1 MIDLGAHSI
10 YLMEWFLGKP
20 TRVVSAFT
28 NYTPREVEDN
38 AVTVLSYANGAIGVA
53 ETGFV
58 SVNTPFTLELGGTK
72 GTLTVRDGVTF
83 ATEATGG
90 KWVEASG
97 VEYPSALPSA
107 LQQWVNACNDDD
119 GAEILFD
126 IDLAVSLTEV
136 MAMAYEGAK

>member
-1 MIDLGAHSI
+1 
-10 YLMEWFLGKP
+10 MEWFLGKP

-38 AVTVLSYANGAIGVA
+38 AVTVLSYENGALGVA

-72 GTLTVRDGVTF
+72 GTLTVRDGVTY

-90 KWVEASG
+90 KWVEASAS
-97 VEYPSALPSA
+97 EYPSVLPSA
-107 LQQWVNACNDDD
+107 LQQWVSACND
-119 GAEILFD
+119 GAEIIFD